1 MDWRPFIDECLSAL
15 HPSPLPE
22 APCLHAY
29 AHSKLQAAQRLTEAY
44 SEHFVPAGIGRAGV
58 ALRAAGL
65 RLNDEWATAENLY
78 SRAFGGHL
86 TQARRSHHHALS
98 LDAARFEMDVLE
110 RDRQLARRLEHVSG
124 ELRDSVDAIF
134 DALEAEMQVDELGIL
149 MHNIIVFHLSVA
161 AEVYHQVA
169 TLHLVA
175 GSVKARERTER
186 TVRKVCEFAEIKLG
200 EFRRK
205 LRTMAREC
213 GEDEAGDV
221 DSETLS
227 DEATD
232 EDGPHSDIES
242 VEGESAG
249 G

>member
-1 MDWRPFIDECLSAL
+1 MDWRPLIDECLSAL
-15 HPSPLPE
+15 HRSPLPD

-29 AHSKLQAAQRLTEAY
+29 AHSKLQAAQRLTDAY

-58 ALRAAGL
+58 ALRAASL
-65 RLNDEWATAENLY
+65 RLNDEWATAENQY
-78 SRAFGGHL
+78 SRAFDGHL

-98 LDAARFEMDVLE
+98 LDTARFEMDVLE
-110 RDRQLARRLEHVSG
+110 RDRQLARRLQHISG

-134 DALEAEMQVDELGIL
+134 DALEAEMDVDELSIL

-161 AEVYHQVA
+161 AEVYHQVS

-175 GSVKARERTER
+175 GSVRARERTER

-200 EFRRK
+200 EFRHQ
-205 LRTMAREC
+205 LRVMA
-213 GEDEAGDV
+213 GENSAIESDQAEG
-221 DSETLS
+221 EMLS

-232 EDGPHSDIES
+232 EVGPPSDLQS
-242 VEGESAG
+242 VEGKSMG